1 MTQNAGDRKYGH
13 GDQVTVEYDDA
24 TDAVGGEPVEV
35 TDHNGD
41 HALVQRSTTQ
51 GVDDAVIADPATD
64 GDKAEAVFHG
74 FVWVQVD
81 DSSLTGGEQ
90 VAADTTGAFS
100 TAAGSDYRVYSDTV
114 TDPESGEDIAL
125 IRYE

>member
-1 MTQNAGDRKYGH
+1 VSYVDG
-13 GDQVTVEYDDA
+13 

-35 TDHNGD
+35 TGFDGD
-41 HALVQRSTTQ
+41 HVEVELTSTQ
-51 GVDDAVIADPATD
+51 GNDDAVVADPATN
-64 GDKAEAVFHG
+64 GNHPEAVFHG

-81 DSSLTGGEQ
+81 DPNLSGGEQ
-90 VAADTTGAFS
+90 VSSDTTGAFS
-100 TAAGSDYRVYSDTV
+100 DAAGDDYRVCSTTI